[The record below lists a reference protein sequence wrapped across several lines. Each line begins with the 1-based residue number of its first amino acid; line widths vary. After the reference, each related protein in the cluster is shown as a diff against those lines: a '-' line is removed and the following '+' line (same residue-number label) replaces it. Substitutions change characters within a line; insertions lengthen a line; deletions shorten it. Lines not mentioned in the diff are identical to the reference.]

1 MKLSELVSEVNA
13 EQVALEKAD
22 NLCTAVEKLCEDL
35 TTAMHERWE
44 HTRGETTH
52 DFSIGKKYIRVYSV
66 ENGRPSSCWGFINI
80 LEFTKGNVKFES
92 GDVLKSAGWKTPAIN
107 QPRGNLFDGYS
118 IDPNSA
124 RIYGPDYLRQGL
136 TMTPTF
142 WYTMY
147 IMKKG
152 NKKC

>member
-44 HTRGETTH
+44 HTRSGTTH
-52 DFSIGKKYIRVYSV
+52 DYSIGKKYIRVYSV
-66 ENGRPSSCWGFINI
+66 ENGQPASCWGFINI

-107 QPRGNLFDGYS
+107 QPRGNLFDGYDIPPHS
-118 IDPNSA
+118 M
-124 RIYGPDYLRQGL
+124 RLYGPDYLR
-136 TMTPTF
+136 
-142 WYTMY
+142 
-147 IMKKG
+147 
-152 NKKC
+152 

>member
-1 MKLSELVSEVNA
+1 MKLSKLVNDVNA

-66 ENGRPSSCWGFINI
+66 ENGQPASCWGFINI
-80 LEFTKGNVKFES
+80 LEFTKGNAKFES

-107 QPRGNLFDGYS
+107 QPRGNVFDGYS

-124 RIYGPDYLRQGL
+124 RIYGPDYLRG
-136 TMTPTF
+136 
-142 WYTMY
+142 
-147 IMKKG
+147 
-152 NKKC
+152 

>member
-1 MKLSELVSEVNA
+1 MKLSELVNDVNA

-22 NLCTAVEKLCEDL
+22 QLCTVVEKLCEDL

-66 ENGRPSSCWGFINI
+66 ENGEPASCWGFINI
-80 LEFTKGNVKFES
+80 LEFTKGEVSFKS

-107 QPRGNLFDGYS
+107 QPRGNLFNGYDIPPLS
-118 IDPNSA
+118 P
-124 RIYGPDYLRQGL
+124 RLYGPDYLR
-136 TMTPTF
+136 
-142 WYTMY
+142 
-147 IMKKG
+147 
-152 NKKC
+152 

>member
-1 MKLSELVSEVNA
+1 MKLSELVNDVNA

-22 NLCTAVEKLCEDL
+22 QLCTAVEKLCEDL

-66 ENGRPSSCWGFINI
+66 ENGEPASCWGFINI
-80 LEFTKGNVKFES
+80 LEFTKGEVSFKS

-107 QPRGNLFDGYS
+107 QPRGNLFNGYDIPPLS
-118 IDPNSA
+118 M
-124 RIYGPDYLRQGL
+124 RLYGPGYL
-136 TMTPTF
+136 
-142 WYTMY
+142 
-147 IMKKG
+147 I
-152 NKKC
+152 